1 MTVTYTNRVADARL
15 GTFSQLLLRWKGSI
29 YKLLYCEFFIFITL
43 YFSISLTYRL
53 ILNASQRLMF
63 EKLALYC
70 NNYAE
75 LIPVSFVLG
84 FYVALVV
91 SRWWGQYESIPWP
104 DRIMNLVSSNVDGQD
119 EYGRLL
125 RRTLMRYS
133 NLCSVLILRSVS
145 TAVYKRF
152 PSTEH
157 IVRAGLMTPE
167 EHKKFE
173 SLNSPHNKFWIPCVW
188 FSNLAVKARNEGRI
202 RDSVLLQGIL
212 NELNTLRSQCGRLYG
227 YDWISIPLV
236 YTQVVTVAVYSF
248 FLACLIGRQFLDPA
262 KEYPGHELDLFVPV
276 FTLLQ
281 FFFYAGWLKVAE
293 QLINPFGEDDD
304 DFETNWLIDRNLQVS
319 LLAVDD
325 MHQDLPLMEKDL
337 YWNESYP
344 QPPYTAATAEYKR
357 TSFLG
362 STFDISMQKEEM
374 EFQPLE
380 QIKENEEANH
390 STPLLGHLSRLLGV
404 QSPSFSR
411 SSSRMNLP
419 RKRNDPLSPFPHYLY
434 QDVGKPGSPCSA
446 NPQRRDS
453 SHPGSSSQEQ
463 WDNEDRKLRE
473 FDAFVSI
480 PFYERPGFYSAPQTP
495 ISSIPMIFPS
505 RRPGRKKPPAL
516 SSIVACSTSM
526 RDNFANLSPS
536 RASDV
541 DKSQSSL
548 GSAVK
553 ETFVWQGEQDKAPD
567 SLVVTVE
574 EGENNTL
581 NNKTNEVAPVRSP
594 GPQSIVSES
603 PKFPFLAESPDHE
616 KQGSFKSLKSLKSH
630 RHPWLTLENMTPAA
644 TPNSDNPSNFHTP
657 SMRTPGSSGPLF
669 FSFTPV
675 TSPVL
680 ERSRL
685 GNSGTVPRPSSD
697 DASSALVQASIEVSG
712 TGRETGN
719 GNASAH
725 HTEEQRRAESPSP
738 NDSGISLADG
748 DYVGLMEVIMEAS
761 ENVSDEVDRYS

>member
-15 GTFSQLLLRWKGSI
+15 GTFSQLLLQWKGSI
-29 YKLLYCEFFIFITL
+29 YKLLYSEFLIFISL
-43 YFSISLTYRL
+43 YFAISLVYRL
-53 ILNASQRLMF
+53 ILSESQRLMF

-70 NNYAE
+70 NSYAE

-91 SRWWGQYESIPWP
+91 SRWWAQYESIPWP
-104 DRIMNLVSSNVDGQD
+104 DRIMNLVSCNVDGED

-152 PSTEH
+152 PSMEH
-157 IVRAGLMTPE
+157 VVRAGLMTPE

-248 FLACLIGRQFLDPA
+248 FLACLIGRQFLDPEKA
-262 KEYPGHELDLFVPV
+262 YPGHELDLFVPV
-276 FTLLQ
+276 FTFLQ

-319 LLAVDD
+319 LMAVDE
-325 MHQDLPLMEKDL
+325 MHQDLPILEKDL
-337 YWNESYP
+337 YWNEPDP

-357 TSFLG
+357 PSFLG

-390 STPLLGHLSRLLGV
+390 STPLLGHLGRLLGV
-404 QSPSFSR
+404 QSPTFAR
-411 SSSRMNLP
+411 SSSRMNLLRRRGEP
-419 RKRNDPLSPFPHYLY
+419 TSPFSHYAY
-434 QDVGKPGSPCSA
+434 QDTGKAVPSPRGDTTA
-446 NPQRRDS
+446 
-453 SHPGSSSQEQ
+453 QEQ
-463 WDNEDRKLRE
+463 WDGDDGKLRE
-473 FDAFVSI
+473 FDAFMSI

-505 RRPGRKKPPAL
+505 RRQGRKKPPAL
-516 SSIVACSTSM
+516 SSIAACSNSL
-526 RDNFANLSPS
+526 RDVIANSSPS
-536 RASDV
+536 RTSDMY
-541 DKSQSSL
+541 KSQSSL
-548 GSAVK
+548 GSGTK
-553 ETFVWQGEQDKAPD
+553 ETFIWPTERNKGPD
-567 SLVVTVE
+567 SLVVMVE
-574 EGENNTL
+574 EKNNSNSRGREAAT
-581 NNKTNEVAPVRSP
+581 TGSP
-594 GPQSIVSES
+594 EALSTASDS
-603 PKFPFLAESPDHE
+603 PKFPLLAESPNHE
-616 KQGSFKSLKSLKSH
+616 KQGNFTSLKSSKGSQP
-630 RHPWLTLENMTPAA
+630 PWLTLENTTAGLGSEQLS
-644 TPNSDNPSNFHTP
+644 TLHTP
-657 SMRTPGSSGPLF
+657 GTKAPTSSPPPC

-680 ERSRL
+680 ERSPM
-685 GNSGTVPRPSSD
+685 GNAGPDSLSSED
-697 DASSALVQASIEVSG
+697 TSSAPDPYLSEVSG
-712 TGRETGN
+712 TRDSGNRSSNNPPTRET
-719 GNASAH
+719 
-725 HTEEQRRAESPSP
+725 RRVESPSP
-738 NDSGISLADG
+738 NDSGISLGDG
-748 DYVGLMEVIMEAS
+748 DYVGLMEVIMETS
-761 ENVSDEVDRYS
+761 ESTCEDLMDQYS

>member
-1 MTVTYTNRVADARL
+1 MTVTYTNRVADVRL

-53 ILNASQRLMF
+53 VLNASQRLMF
-63 EKLALYC
+63 EKLTLYC

-202 RDSVLLQGIL
+202 RDSPFAFLCCSPLQ
-212 NELNTLRSQCGRLYG
+212 ELNTLRSQCGRLYG

-262 KEYPGHELDLFVPV
+262 KGYPGHELDLFVPV

-362 STFDISMQKEEM
+362 STFDIRCVKLSCHKKLSMEARFTPHPRATM
-374 EFQPLE
+374 Y
-380 QIKENEEANH
+380 QII
-390 STPLLGHLSRLLGV
+390 SGFY
-404 QSPSFSR
+404 QC
-411 SSSRMNLP
+411 SSRKAAILP
-419 RKRNDPLSPFPHYLY
+419 LPQMPPLW
-434 QDVGKPGSPCSA
+434 
-446 NPQRRDS
+446 S
-453 SHPGSSSQEQ
+453 SVLL
-463 WDNEDRKLRE
+463 K
-473 FDAFVSI
+473 
-480 PFYERPGFYSAPQTP
+480 
-495 ISSIPMIFPS
+495 
-505 RRPGRKKPPAL
+505 
-516 SSIVACSTSM
+516 
-526 RDNFANLSPS
+526 
-536 RASDV
+536 
-541 DKSQSSL
+541 SSL
-548 GSAVK
+548 VHVK
-553 ETFVWQGEQDKAPD
+553 TW
-567 SLVVTVE
+567 
-574 EGENNTL
+574 
-581 NNKTNEVAPVRSP
+581 
-594 GPQSIVSES
+594 
-603 PKFPFLAESPDHE
+603 
-616 KQGSFKSLKSLKSH
+616 
-630 RHPWLTLENMTPAA
+630 
-644 TPNSDNPSNFHTP
+644 
-657 SMRTPGSSGPLF
+657 
-669 FSFTPV
+669 
-675 TSPVL
+675 
-680 ERSRL
+680 
-685 GNSGTVPRPSSD
+685 
-697 DASSALVQASIEVSG
+697 
-712 TGRETGN
+712 
-719 GNASAH
+719 
-725 HTEEQRRAESPSP
+725 
-738 NDSGISLADG
+738 
-748 DYVGLMEVIMEAS
+748 
-761 ENVSDEVDRYS
+761 

>member
-15 GTFSQLLLRWKGSI
+15 GTFSQLLLQWKGSI
-29 YKLLYCEFFIFITL
+29 YKLLYSEFLIFISL
-43 YFSISLTYRL
+43 YFTISLVYRL
-53 ILNASQRLMF
+53 ILSESQRLMF

-70 NNYAE
+70 NSYAE

-91 SRWWGQYESIPWP
+91 SRWWAQYESIPWP
-104 DRIMNLVSSNVDGQD
+104 DRIMNLVSCNVDGED

-152 PSTEH
+152 PSMEH
-157 IVRAGLMTPE
+157 VVRAGLMTPE

-248 FLACLIGRQFLDPA
+248 FLACLIGRQFLDPEKA
-262 KEYPGHELDLFVPV
+262 YPGHELDLFVPV
-276 FTLLQ
+276 FTFLQ

-319 LLAVDD
+319 LMAVDE
-325 MHQDLPLMEKDL
+325 MHQDLPILEKDP
-337 YWNESYP
+337 YWNEPDP

-357 TSFLG
+357 PSFLG

-390 STPLLGHLSRLLGV
+390 STPLLGHLGRLLGV

-411 SSSRMNLP
+411 SSSRMNLL
-419 RKRNDPLSPFPHYLY
+419 RRRGDPTSPFSHYTY
-434 QDVGKPGSPCSA
+434 QDMGKSGSPCSI
-446 NPQRRDS
+446 NQPRGD
-453 SHPGSSSQEQ
+453 SSSQEQ
-463 WDNEDRKLRE
+463 WDSEDRKLRE
-473 FDAFVSI
+473 FDAFMST

-505 RRPGRKKPPAL
+505 RRQGRKKPPAL
-516 SSIVACSTSM
+516 SSIAACSTSL
-526 RDNFANLSPS
+526 RDVIVNSSPS
-536 RASDV
+536 RVSDMY
-541 DKSQSSL
+541 KSQSSL
-548 GSAVK
+548 GSGAK
-553 ETFVWQGEQDKAPD
+553 ETFIWPTDRSKGPD
-567 SLVVTVE
+567 SLVLTVE
-574 EGENNTL
+574 EEKNNSNSKSREAAT
-581 NNKTNEVAPVRSP
+581 TGSP
-594 GPQSIVSES
+594 GAQSTASDS

-616 KQGSFKSLKSLKSH
+616 KQGSFKSLKSLKASH
-630 RHPWLTLENMTPAA
+630 PPWLTLENTASA
-644 TPNSDNPSNFHTP
+644 TPNSEHSSAFHTP
-657 SMRTPGSSGPLF
+657 SNKTPIGSASLC

-680 ERSRL
+680 ERSHM
-685 GNSGTVPRPSSD
+685 GNMGP
-697 DASSALVQASIEVSG
+697 DARSLSLEDAASAPDQHPAEVSR
-712 TGRETGN
+712 TMRDPGN
-719 GNASAH
+719 GGTN
-725 HTEEQRRAESPSP
+725 TPPTKEPRRAESLSP
-738 NDSGISLADG
+738 NDSGISLAEG
-748 DYVGLMEVIMEAS
+748 DYVGLMEVIMETS
-761 ENVSDEVDRYS
+761 ESPCEEQIDQYS

>member
-1 MTVTYTNRVADARL
+1 MLSASDHFQVLWTGQQGILGRWADVPGTRGLFARIIPRLMAWQCRDYPSLASLARL
-15 GTFSQLLLRWKGSI
+15 LSQQAQQGTESSLRLMLLFLP
-29 YKLLYCEFFIFITL
+29 F
-43 YFSISLTYRL
+43 RL
-53 ILNASQRLMF
+53 ILSESQRLMF

-70 NNYAE
+70 NSYAE

-91 SRWWGQYESIPWP
+91 SRWWAQYESIPWP
-104 DRIMNLVSSNVDGQD
+104 DRIMNLVSCNVDGED

-152 PSTEH
+152 PSMEH
-157 IVRAGLMTPE
+157 VVRAGLMTPE

-248 FLACLIGRQFLDPA
+248 FLACLIGRQFLDPEKA
-262 KEYPGHELDLFVPV
+262 YPGHELDLFVPV
-276 FTLLQ
+276 FTFLQ
-281 FFFYAGWLKVAE
+281 FFFYAGWLKV
-293 QLINPFGEDDD
+293 
-304 DFETNWLIDRNLQVS
+304 S
-319 LLAVDD
+319 LMAVDE
-325 MHQDLPLMEKDL
+325 MHQDLPILEKDL
-337 YWNESYP
+337 YWNEPDP

-357 TSFLG
+357 PSFLG

-390 STPLLGHLSRLLGV
+390 STPLLGHLGRLLGV

-411 SSSRMNLP
+411 SSSRMNLL
-419 RKRNDPLSPFPHYLY
+419 RRRGDPTSPFSHYTY
-434 QDVGKPGSPCSA
+434 QDVGKSASPCSI
-446 NPQRRDS
+446 NQPRGD
-453 SHPGSSSQEQ
+453 SSSQEQ
-463 WDNEDRKLRE
+463 WDSEDGKLRE
-473 FDAFVSI
+473 FDAFMST

-505 RRPGRKKPPAL
+505 RRQGRKKPPAL
-516 SSIVACSTSM
+516 SSIAACSTSL
-526 RDNFANLSPS
+526 RDVIVNSSPS
-536 RASDV
+536 RVSDTY
-541 DKSQSSL
+541 KSQSSL
-548 GSAVK
+548 GSGAK
-553 ETFVWQGEQDKAPD
+553 ETFIWPTDRSKGPD
-567 SLVVTVE
+567 SLVATAE
-574 EGENNTL
+574 EEKSNSNSKIREATTTG
-581 NNKTNEVAPVRSP
+581 SP
-594 GPQSIVSES
+594 GAQSTASQS

-616 KQGSFKSLKSLKSH
+616 KQGSFKSLKSSKASH
-630 RHPWLTLENMTPAA
+630 PPWLTLENTASA
-644 TPNSDNPSNFHTP
+644 TPNSEHSSAFHTP
-657 SMRTPGSSGPLF
+657 SNKTPGGSASLC

-675 TSPVL
+675 TSPAL
-680 ERSRL
+680 ERSHM
-685 GNSGTVPRPSSD
+685 GNTGP
-697 DASSALVQASIEVSG
+697 DARSLSLEDAASAPDQHPAEVSRI
-712 TGRETGN
+712 TRETEN
-719 GNASAH
+719 GSTN
-725 HTEEQRRAESPSP
+725 TPPTKEPRRAESPSP
-738 NDSGISLADG
+738 NDSGISLAEG
-748 DYVGLMEVIMEAS
+748 DYVGLMEVIMETS
-761 ENVSDEVDRYS
+761 ESTCEEQIEQYS

>member
-15 GTFSQLLLRWKGSI
+15 GTFSQLLLQWKGSI
-29 YKLLYCEFFIFITL
+29 YKLLYSEFLIFIFL
-43 YFSISLTYRL
+43 YFTISLVYRL
-53 ILNASQRLMF
+53 ILSESQRLMF

-70 NNYAE
+70 NSYAE

-91 SRWWGQYESIPWP
+91 SRWWAQYESIPWP
-104 DRIMNLVSSNVDGQD
+104 DRIMNLVSCNVDGED

-152 PSTEH
+152 PSMEH
-157 IVRAGLMTPE
+157 VVRAGLMTPE

-248 FLACLIGRQFLDPA
+248 FLACLIGRQFLDPEKA
-262 KEYPGHELDLFVPV
+262 YPGHELDLFVPV
-276 FTLLQ
+276 FTFLQ

-319 LLAVDD
+319 LMAVDE
-325 MHQDLPLMEKDL
+325 MHQDLPILEKDL
-337 YWNESYP
+337 YWNEPDP

-357 TSFLG
+357 PSFLG

-390 STPLLGHLSRLLGV
+390 STPLLGHLGRLLGV

-411 SSSRMNLP
+411 SSSRMNLL
-419 RKRNDPLSPFPHYLY
+419 RRRGDPTSPFSHYTY
-434 QDVGKPGSPCSA
+434 QDVGKPGSPC
-446 NPQRRDS
+446 N
-453 SHPGSSSQEQ
+453 
-463 WDNEDRKLRE
+463 RKLR
-473 FDAFVSI
+473 DLHAFMST

-505 RRPGRKKPPAL
+505 RRQGRKKPPAL
-516 SSIVACSTSM
+516 SSIAACSTSL
-526 RDNFANLSPS
+526 RDVIASSSPS
-536 RASDV
+536 RVSDV
-541 DKSQSSL
+541 YKSQSSL
-548 GSAVK
+548 GSAAK
-553 ETFVWQGEQDKAPD
+553 ETFVWPTDRSKAPD
-567 SLVVTVE
+567 SLVLTAE
-574 EGENNTL
+574 EKSNSNGRSRQ
-581 NNKTNEVAPVRSP
+581 VAATASP
-594 GPQSIVSES
+594 AQSTASDS

-616 KQGSFKSLKSLKSH
+616 KQGSFKSLKASH
-630 RHPWLTLENMTPAA
+630 PPWLTLENTASA
-644 TPNSDNPSNFHTP
+644 TPNSEHSSAFHTP
-657 SMRTPGSSGPLF
+657 SNKTPGGSTSLC
-669 FSFTPV
+669 FSFTPL

-680 ERSRL
+680 ERSHTA
-685 GNSGTVPRPSSD
+685 NISP
-697 DASSALVQASIEVSG
+697 DACSLSLEDAASAPDQHPAEAS
-712 TGRETGN
+712 RNTGN
-719 GNASAH
+719 GNSI
-725 HTEEQRRAESPSP
+725 TPPTKETRRAESPSP
-738 NDSGISLADG
+738 NDSGISLAEG
-748 DYVGLMEVIMEAS
+748 DYVGLMEVIMETS
-761 ENVSDEVDRYS
+761 ESTCEEQLDQYS

>member
-1 MTVTYTNRVADARL
+1 MLSASDHFQLLWTGQRGILGRWADVPGTRGLFARIIPRLMAWQCRDYPSLASLARL
-15 GTFSQLLLRWKGSI
+15 RSQQAQQGTESSLRLMLLFLP
-29 YKLLYCEFFIFITL
+29 F
-43 YFSISLTYRL
+43 RL
-53 ILNASQRLMF
+53 ILSESQRLMF

-70 NNYAE
+70 NSYAE

-91 SRWWGQYESIPWP
+91 SRWWAQYESIPWP
-104 DRIMNLVSSNVDGQD
+104 DRIMNLVSCNVDGED

-152 PSTEH
+152 PSMEH
-157 IVRAGLMTPE
+157 VVRAGLMTPE

-248 FLACLIGRQFLDPA
+248 FLACLIGRQFLDPEKA
-262 KEYPGHELDLFVPV
+262 YPGHELDLFVPV
-276 FTLLQ
+276 FTFLQ
-281 FFFYAGWLKVAE
+281 FFFYAGWLKV
-293 QLINPFGEDDD
+293 
-304 DFETNWLIDRNLQVS
+304 S
-319 LLAVDD
+319 LMAVDE
-325 MHQDLPLMEKDL
+325 MHQDLPILEKDL
-337 YWNESYP
+337 YWNEPDP

-357 TSFLG
+357 PSFLG

-390 STPLLGHLSRLLGV
+390 STPLLGHLGRLLGV

-411 SSSRMNLP
+411 SSSRMNLL
-419 RKRNDPLSPFPHYLY
+419 RRRGDPTSPFSHYMY
-434 QDVGKPGSPCSA
+434 QDVGKSASPCSI
-446 NPQRRDS
+446 NQPRGD
-453 SHPGSSSQEQ
+453 SSSQEQ
-463 WDNEDRKLRE
+463 WDSEDGKLRE
-473 FDAFVSI
+473 FDAFMST

-505 RRPGRKKPPAL
+505 RRQGRKKPPAL
-516 SSIVACSTSM
+516 SSIAACSTSL
-526 RDNFANLSPS
+526 RDVIVNSSPS
-536 RASDV
+536 RVSDMY
-541 DKSQSSL
+541 KSQSSL
-548 GSAVK
+548 GSGAK
-553 ETFVWQGEQDKAPD
+553 ETFIWPTDRSKGPD
-567 SLVVTVE
+567 SLVATAE
-574 EGENNTL
+574 EEKSNSNSKSREATTTG
-581 NNKTNEVAPVRSP
+581 SP
-594 GPQSIVSES
+594 GAQSTASQS

-616 KQGSFKSLKSLKSH
+616 KHGSFKSLKSSKASH
-630 RHPWLTLENMTPAA
+630 PPWLTLENTASA
-644 TPNSDNPSNFHTP
+644 TPNSEHSSAFHTP
-657 SMRTPGSSGPLF
+657 SNKTPGGSASLC

-675 TSPVL
+675 TSPAL
-680 ERSRL
+680 ERSHM
-685 GNSGTVPRPSSD
+685 GNMGP
-697 DASSALVQASIEVSG
+697 DARSLSLEDAASAPDQHPGEVSRN
-712 TGRETGN
+712 TRETEN
-719 GNASAH
+719 GSTN
-725 HTEEQRRAESPSP
+725 TPPTKEPRRAESPSP
-738 NDSGISLADG
+738 NDSGISLAEG
-748 DYVGLMEVIMEAS
+748 DYVGLMEVIMETS
-761 ENVSDEVDRYS
+761 ESTCEEQIEQYS

>member
-15 GTFSQLLLRWKGSI
+15 GTFSQLLLQWKGSI
-29 YKLLYCEFFIFITL
+29 YKLLYSEFLIFISL
-43 YFSISLTYRL
+43 YFTISLVYRL
-53 ILNASQRLMF
+53 ILSESQRLMF

-70 NNYAE
+70 NSYAE

-91 SRWWGQYESIPWP
+91 SRWWAQYESIPWP
-104 DRIMNLVSSNVDGQD
+104 DRIMNLVSCNVDGED

-133 NLCSVLILRSVS
+133 NLVSVLILRSVS

-152 PSTEH
+152 PSMEH
-157 IVRAGLMTPE
+157 VVRAGLMTPE

-188 FSNLAVKARNEGRI
+188 FSNLAVKARNDGRI

-212 NELNTLRSQCGRLYG
+212 NELNTLRSQCGKLYG

-248 FLACLIGRQFLDPA
+248 FLACLIGRQFLDPEKA
-262 KEYPGHELDLFVPV
+262 YPGHELDLFVPV
-276 FTLLQ
+276 FTFLQ

-304 DFETNWLIDRNLQVS
+304 DFEANWLIDRNLQVS
-319 LLAVDD
+319 LMAVDE
-325 MHQDLPLMEKDL
+325 MHQDLPILEKDL
-337 YWNESYP
+337 YWNEPDP

-357 TSFLG
+357 PSFLG

-390 STPLLGHLSRLLGV
+390 STPFPCGIS
-404 QSPSFSR
+404 Q
-411 SSSRMNLP
+411 P
-419 RKRNDPLSPFPHYLY
+419 RGD
-434 QDVGKPGSPCSA
+434 
-446 NPQRRDS
+446 
-453 SHPGSSSQEQ
+453 SQEQ
-463 WDNEDRKLRE
+463 WDSEEGKLRE
-473 FDAFVSI
+473 FDAFMST

-516 SSIVACSTSM
+516 SSIAACSTSL
-526 RDNFANLSPS
+526 RDVIVNASPS

-548 GSAVK
+548 GSAAK
-553 ETFVWQGEQDKAPD
+553 ETFVWPTERSKGPD
-567 SLVVTVE
+567 SVAVTVE
-574 EGENNTL
+574 EGKSSSREAAT
-581 NNKTNEVAPVRSP
+581 TGSP
-594 GPQSIVSES
+594 GAQSTASNS
-603 PKFPFLAESPDHE
+603 PKFPFLPEPPEHE
-616 KQGSFKSLKSLKSH
+616 KHGSFKSLKSSKAS
-630 RHPWLTLENMTPAA
+630 RPPWLNLESTASA
-644 TPNSDNPSNFHTP
+644 TPNSEHSSAFHTP
-657 SMRTPGSSGPLF
+657 SNKTPGGSASLC

-680 ERSRL
+680 ERSHKGNL
-685 GNSGTVPRPSSD
+685 GPEARSLSLE
-697 DASSALVQASIEVSG
+697 DAASAPEQHPEVS
-712 TGRETGN
+712 RNMRDTGN
-719 GNASAH
+719 GNTNPPAPK
-725 HTEEQRRAESPSP
+725 EPRRAESPSP
-738 NDSGISLADG
+738 NDSGISLAEG
-748 DYVGLMEVIMEAS
+748 DYVGLMEVILEAS
-761 ENVSDEVDRYS
+761 ESPGEEQMDQYS

>member
-15 GTFSQLLLRWKGSI
+15 GTFSQLLLQWKGSI
-29 YKLLYCEFFIFITL
+29 YKLLYSEFLIFISL
-43 YFSISLTYRL
+43 YFAISLVYRL
-53 ILNASQRLMF
+53 ILSESQRLMF

-70 NNYAE
+70 NSYAE

-91 SRWWGQYESIPWP
+91 SRWWAQYESIPWP
-104 DRIMNLVSSNVDGQD
+104 DRIMNLVSCNVDGED

-152 PSTEH
+152 PSMEH
-157 IVRAGLMTPE
+157 VVRAGLMTPE

-248 FLACLIGRQFLDPA
+248 FLACLIGRQFLDPEKA
-262 KEYPGHELDLFVPV
+262 YPGHELDLFVPV
-276 FTLLQ
+276 FTFLQ

-319 LLAVDD
+319 LMAVDE
-325 MHQDLPLMEKDL
+325 MHQDLPILEKDL
-337 YWNESYP
+337 YWNEPDP

-357 TSFLG
+357 PSFLG

-390 STPLLGHLSRLLGV
+390 STPLLGHLGRLLGV
-404 QSPSFSR
+404 QSPTFSR
-411 SSSRMNLP
+411 SSSRMNLLRRRGEP
-419 RKRNDPLSPFPHYLY
+419 TSPFSHYAY
-434 QDVGKPGSPCSA
+434 QDTGKAVPSP
-446 NPQRRDS
+446 RGDTT
-453 SHPGSSSQEQ
+453 SQEQ
-463 WDNEDRKLRE
+463 WDGDDGKLRE
-473 FDAFVSI
+473 FDAFMST

-505 RRPGRKKPPAL
+505 RRQGRKKPPAL
-516 SSIVACSTSM
+516 SSIAACSNSL
-526 RDNFANLSPS
+526 RD
-536 RASDV
+536 
-541 DKSQSSL
+541 SSL
-548 GSAVK
+548 GSGTK
-553 ETFVWQGEQDKAPD
+553 ETFIWPTERNKGPD

-574 EGENNTL
+574 EKPNSNS
-581 NNKTNEVAPVRSP
+581 R
-594 GPQSIVSES
+594 ES
-603 PKFPFLAESPDHE
+603 PNHE
-616 KQGSFKSLKSLKSH
+616 KQGNFKSLKSSKGSQP
-630 RHPWLTLENMTPAA
+630 PWLTLENTTAG
-644 TPNSDNPSNFHTP
+644 
-657 SMRTPGSSGPLF
+657 PGSEQLSSLHPPGTKAPTSSPPPC

-680 ERSRL
+680 ERSPV
-685 GNSGTVPRPSSD
+685 GN
-697 DASSALVQASIEVSG
+697 AEVSG
-712 TGRETGN
+712 TRDSGNRSSNNPPTRET
-719 GNASAH
+719 
-725 HTEEQRRAESPSP
+725 RPVESPSP
-738 NDSGISLADG
+738 NDSGISLGDG
-748 DYVGLMEVIMEAS
+748 DYVGLMEVIMETS
-761 ENVSDEVDRYS
+761 ESTCEDLMDQYS

>member
-1 MTVTYTNRVADARL
+1 
-15 GTFSQLLLRWKGSI
+15 
-29 YKLLYCEFFIFITL
+29 
-43 YFSISLTYRL
+43 
-53 ILNASQRLMF
+53 
-63 EKLALYC
+63 
-70 NNYAE
+70 
-75 LIPVSFVLG
+75 
-84 FYVALVV
+84 
-91 SRWWGQYESIPWP
+91 
-104 DRIMNLVSSNVDGQD
+104 MNLVSCNVDGED

-152 PSTEH
+152 PSMEH
-157 IVRAGLMTPE
+157 VVRAGLMTPE

-248 FLACLIGRQFLDPA
+248 FLACLIGRQFLDPEKA
-262 KEYPGHELDLFVPV
+262 YPGHELDLFVPV
-276 FTLLQ
+276 FTFLQ

-319 LLAVDD
+319 LMAVDE
-325 MHQDLPLMEKDL
+325 MHQDLPILEKDL
-337 YWNESYP
+337 YWNEPDP

-357 TSFLG
+357 PSFLG

-390 STPLLGHLSRLLGV
+390 STPLLGHLGRLLGV

-411 SSSRMNLP
+411 SSSRMNLLRRRGEP
-419 RKRNDPLSPFPHYLY
+419 TSPFSHYMY
-434 QDVGKPGSPCSA
+434 QDMGKSGNISQPRGDT
-446 NPQRRDS
+446 N
-453 SHPGSSSQEQ
+453 SQEQ
-463 WDNEDRKLRE
+463 WDGEDGKLRE
-473 FDAFVSI
+473 FDAFIST

-505 RRPGRKKPPAL
+505 RRQGRKKPPAL
-516 SSIVACSTSM
+516 SSIAACSNSLK
-526 RDNFANLSPS
+526 DVVVNSSPS
-536 RASDV
+536 RMSDTY
-541 DKSQSSL
+541 KSQSSL
-548 GSAVK
+548 GSSAK
-553 ETFVWQGEQDKAPD
+553 ETFIWPTERNKGPD
-567 SLVVTVE
+567 SLVVMVE
-574 EGENNTL
+574 EEKSNSSSKSREAAITG
-581 NNKTNEVAPVRSP
+581 SP
-594 GPQSIVSES
+594 AALSTASDS

-616 KQGSFKSLKSLKSH
+616 QQGSFKSLKSLKGSH
-630 RHPWLTLENMTPAA
+630 PPWLALENAA
-644 TPNSDNPSNFHTP
+644 TTTPNSEQSGALPQHSNVPPS
-657 SMRTPGSSGPLF
+657 SSTSLC

-675 TSPVL
+675 SSPVL
-680 ERSRL
+680 ERCPI
-685 GNSGTVPRPSSD
+685 GNRGPDTHSLSSEDAASAPDQHPS
-697 DASSALVQASIEVSG
+697 EVSRSMRD
-712 TGRETGN
+712 TANRSSNAPPTRE
-719 GNASAH
+719 A
-725 HTEEQRRAESPSP
+725 RRAESPST
-738 NDSGISLADG
+738 NDSGISLAEG
-748 DYVGLMEVIMEAS
+748 DYVGLMEVIMETS
-761 ENVSDEVDRYS
+761 ESICEEQMDQCS

>member
-15 GTFSQLLLRWKGSI
+15 GTFSQLLLQWKGTTS
-29 YKLLYCEFFIFITL
+29 
-43 YFSISLTYRL
+43 RL
-53 ILNASQRLMF
+53 HESQRLMF

-70 NNYAE
+70 NSYAE

-91 SRWWGQYESIPWP
+91 SRWWAQYESIPWP
-104 DRIMNLVSSNVDGQD
+104 DRIMNLVSCNVDGED

-133 NLCSVLILRSVS
+133 NLVSVLILRSVS

-152 PSTEH
+152 PSMEH
-157 IVRAGLMTPE
+157 VVRAGLMTPE

-188 FSNLAVKARNEGRI
+188 FSNLAVKARNDGRI

-212 NELNTLRSQCGRLYG
+212 NELNTLRSQCGKLYG

-248 FLACLIGRQFLDPA
+248 FLACLIGRQFLDPEKA
-262 KEYPGHELDLFVPV
+262 YPGHELDLFVPV
-276 FTLLQ
+276 FTFLQ

-304 DFETNWLIDRNLQVS
+304 DFEANWLIDRNLQVS
-319 LLAVDD
+319 LMAVDE
-325 MHQDLPLMEKDL
+325 MHQDLPILEKDL
-337 YWNESYP
+337 YWNEPDP

-357 TSFLG
+357 PSFLG

-390 STPLLGHLSRLLGV
+390 STPLLGHLGRLLGV
-404 QSPSFSR
+404 QSPNFSR
-411 SSSRMNLP
+411 SSSRMNLL
-419 RKRNDPLSPFPHYLY
+419 RRRGDPTSPFSHYTY
-434 QDVGKPGSPCSA
+434 QDMGKAGSPCGISQ
-446 NPQRRDS
+446 PRGD
-453 SHPGSSSQEQ
+453 SQEQ
-463 WDNEDRKLRE
+463 WDSEEGKLRE
-473 FDAFVSI
+473 FDAFMST

-516 SSIVACSTSM
+516 SSIAACSTSL
-526 RDNFANLSPS
+526 RD
-536 RASDV
+536 
-541 DKSQSSL
+541 SSL
-548 GSAVK
+548 GSAAK
-553 ETFVWQGEQDKAPD
+553 ETFVWPTERSKGPD
-567 SLVVTVE
+567 SVAVTVE
-574 EGENNTL
+574 GKSKPPE
-581 NNKTNEVAPVRSP
+581 
-594 GPQSIVSES
+594 
-603 PKFPFLAESPDHE
+603 HE
-616 KQGSFKSLKSLKSH
+616 KHGSFKSLKSSKAS
-630 RHPWLTLENMTPAA
+630 RPPWLNLESTASA
-644 TPNSDNPSNFHTP
+644 TPNSEHSSAFHTP
-657 SMRTPGSSGPLF
+657 SNKTPGGSASLC

-680 ERSRL
+680 ERSHK
-685 GNSGTVPRPSSD
+685 GN
-697 DASSALVQASIEVSG
+697 LEVS
-712 TGRETGN
+712 RNMRDTGN
-719 GNASAH
+719 GNTNPPAPK
-725 HTEEQRRAESPSP
+725 EPRRAESPSP
-738 NDSGISLADG
+738 NDSGISLAEG
-748 DYVGLMEVIMEAS
+748 DYVGLMEVILEAS
-761 ENVSDEVDRYS
+761 ESPGEEQMDQYS